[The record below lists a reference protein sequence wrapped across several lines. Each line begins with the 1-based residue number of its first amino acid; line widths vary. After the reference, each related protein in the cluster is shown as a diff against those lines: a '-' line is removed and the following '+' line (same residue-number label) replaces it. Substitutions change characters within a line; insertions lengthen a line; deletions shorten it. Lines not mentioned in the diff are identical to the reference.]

1 MAHRVALV
9 TGAGSGIG
17 EAIAKKLAEKGYVV
31 IVTDITGEEKRV
43 AEEIRRKGGMAEAYK
58 LDVTLPNEAE
68 NVVGKVVRK
77 YGRIDVLVNNAGIY
91 PFKSFLDMTLE
102 DWDKVMNVNLRGVFI
117 MTKTVVPHMIKQRYG
132 RIINISSIAG
142 QRGIAQLVHYCSSK
156 AGVDGFTRA
165 LAIEL
170 APYGITVNAVAPGIV
185 KTPGTVRAGVVED
198 LSKSVPL
205 GRAAKPED
213 IANLVAFLA
222 SDEASW
228 ITGQVYVIDGGHIT
242 KWP

>member
-1 MAHRVALV
+1 MVHRVALV

-17 EAIAKKLAEKGYVV
+17 EAIAKKLAEKEYTV
-31 IVTDITGEEKRV
+31 IVTDITGGEKRV
-43 AEEIRRKGGMAEAYK
+43 AEEIREKGGVAESYK
-58 LDVTLPNEAE
+58 LDVTLPREVE
-68 NVVGKVVRK
+68 NIIDGVVKK

-91 PFKSFLDMTLE
+91 PFKSFLEMTLE

-117 MTKTVVPHMIKQRYG
+117 VTKAVVPHMIKQKYG

-142 QRGIAQLVHYCSSK
+142 QRGIAQLVHYCASK

-165 LAIEL
+165 LAVEL
-170 APYGITVNAVAPGIV
+170 APYGITVNAIAPGII
-185 KTPGTVRAGVVED
+185 KTPGTIRAGIVED
-198 LSKSVPL
+198 FSKLVPL
-205 GRAAKPED
+205 GRAGEPED

-228 ITGQVYVIDGGHIT
+228 ITGQVYVIDGGHII